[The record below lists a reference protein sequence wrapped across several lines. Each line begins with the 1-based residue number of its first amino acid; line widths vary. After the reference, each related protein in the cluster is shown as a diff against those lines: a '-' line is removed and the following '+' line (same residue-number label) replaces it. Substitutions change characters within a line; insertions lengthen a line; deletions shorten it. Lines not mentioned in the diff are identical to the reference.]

1 MQQILFTDLQV
12 AELLA
17 VSRPTIWRLVREGR
31 LAPPLRPKGRLAR
44 WHIEDI
50 QKYVSE
56 VRSDA

>member
-1 MQQILFTDLQV
+1 MEQLLFTDLQV
-12 AELLA
+12 AEILA

-31 LAPPLRPKGRLAR
+31 LAPPLRAKGRLAR

>member
-1 MQQILFTDLQV
+1 MQQILFTDLEV
-12 AELLA
+12 AGLLS

-50 QKYVSE
+50 QSYVSE
-56 VRSDA
+56 VRGHV